1 MACFLSSAAATPSA
15 APRAP
20 LQRNLER
27 LCQQFWG
34 SINSSQVEKPGGNS
48 MNIPLF
54 NEWRRRGERCSLLV
68 LHPNFLLNRR
78 SFKSFFNAKTGAKF
92 FGGKKQK
99 YYLFL
104 KVCPFLLSFFPFGKP
119 HCLFP
124 LGNKKDDI
132 ESTIFWQQFYD
143 LDIKGRR
150 LQALNS
156 TEHYWKSRVFF
167 CPDVD
172 PYSLCFL
179 QLLKV

>member
-1 MACFLSSAAATPSA
+1 MACFLSSTAATPRA

-54 NEWRRRGERCSLLV
+54 NEWRRERCSLLV

-92 FGGKKQK
+92 FGGKTEK

-156 TEHYWKSRVFF
+156 TEHYYWKSRVYF